1 MAFCPNRREG
11 CIWNGSE
18 DELENHLNTENLTT
32 DNWLEGC
39 EHAIVKCIFC
49 LGEEKRRH
57 QYTSGLKTVI
67 TVDDLNDVLNT
78 AWFARD
84 EWYNIGLSLGLRFDI
99 LEVIR
104 MMERKSEDCLR
115 RVLLEWLK
123 TAGEKNWEML
133 REAMRDFKVGRVG
146 VAEDVLICKYQYNYY
161 YL

>member
-18 DELENHLNTENLTT
+18 TELENHLNTENLTT

-49 LGEEKRRH
+49 HDEEKKRH
-57 QYTSGLKTVI
+57 QYTSGLNKTAL
-67 TVDDLNDVLNT
+67 TVSNLNDVLST
-78 AWFARD
+78 AWFASD
-84 EWYNIGLSLGLRFDI
+84 EWYNIGLTLGLRFDI

-104 MMERKSEDCLR
+104 MEERESKDCLR
-115 RVLLEWLK
+115 CVLLEWLK

-146 VAEDVLICKYQYNYY
+146 VAEDVLICKYQHNN
-161 YL
+161 

>member
-1 MAFCPNRREG
+1 M
-11 CIWNGSE
+11 
-18 DELENHLNTENLTT
+18 
-32 DNWLEGC
+32 LEGC

-84 EWYNIGLSLGLRFDI
+84 VWYNIGLTLGLRFDI

-104 MMERKSEDCLR
+104 MEERESKDCLR
-115 RVLLEWLK
+115 CVLLEWLK
-123 TAGEKNWEML
+123 TAGEKNWEIL

-146 VAEDVLICKYQYNYY
+146 VAEDILICKYQYS
-161 YL
+161 